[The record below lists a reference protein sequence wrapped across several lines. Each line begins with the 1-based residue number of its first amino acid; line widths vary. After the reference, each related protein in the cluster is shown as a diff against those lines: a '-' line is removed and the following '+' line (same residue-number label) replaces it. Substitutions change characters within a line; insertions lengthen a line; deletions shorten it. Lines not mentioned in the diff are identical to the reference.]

1 MTGKELKAM
10 RLKTGLSQREVAKAM
25 SISHSSLSLYEVERR
40 KISEELAER
49 LIKFYQSV
57 ETNEYLEAHFDY
69 MRVCF
74 PTNNHVK
81 VIEEVL
87 KLDYD
92 LFVFKETKLYGY
104 REMYFY
110 GDIRVL
116 NSDPMTD
123 RGVLIELAGQGC
135 RNYEVFFRRVARKLE
150 GLYSSMFSIFS
161 RKS

>member
-1 MTGKELKAM
+1 MAQGLRSLKMPEAFGSGA
-10 RLKTGLSQREVAKAM
+10 RF
-25 SISHSSLSLYEVERR
+25 LSLLRTETEGRGQNARPVNEVYEIYLPNYGAVEVKIPVGNQKVKPKLRTPILAMFEVGRR

-104 REMYFY
+104 REMY
-110 GDIRVL
+110 
-116 NSDPMTD
+116 
-123 RGVLIELAGQGC
+123 
-135 RNYEVFFRRVARKLE
+135 
-150 GLYSSMFSIFS
+150 YS
-161 RKS
+161 